1 MATEKLIVELDAK
14 TAKLDSAL
22 SKTDKKL
29 DELDGSVKKTDKS
42 FSNFTK
48 GAAAAAAATL
58 AVAAAVGAAVKE
70 ASNFARELEVAS
82 NRTGDSV
89 ERLQE
94 MAFATNTVGVSLE
107 KLGDIGK
114 DTNEKIGE
122 FLTTG
127 GGGFQDFV
135 DIMKITS
142 QEAEVLAQRFS
153 TMSGTEVLQAM
164 VNQMQ
169 AAGVGANQMSFALE
183 GMASDTTDLI
193 PLLLN
198 GGDAM
203 KSLTGEFS
211 DLNTTLSKLDVQKIR
226 EVGKEFDKFSGSFA
240 AQSRQLV
247 ADYSEEIIKALNV
260 TAFLGEKTIE
270 SFNVIAAG
278 WGGLISVAQAAL
290 TDFVNGTETF
300 DAALADAAGNSAMR
314 LNELVGEDFYELGV
328 QYGKNIADGM
338 ADGMEQNQSKVL
350 EITVRGGK
358 QLTDWEKLDK
368 KQRAGVYKDFI
379 TASSKLSETYLEDNK
394 AVRSAL
400 VVMDTAAGVQR
411 AFAENNFWVALGQ
424 SAVIVASGLTQLNN
438 IKSAGK
444 GGGTISG
451 GGGGVSSQQP
461 PQDDFQPETTGLDLT
476 VADTTG
482 GSSVQQIRFATDSGD
497 ELIDTIAN
505 MINKGQEEGRF

>member
-1 MATEKLIVELDAK
+1 M
-14 TAKLDSAL
+14 
-22 SKTDKKL
+22 
-29 DELDGSVKKTDKS
+29 
-42 FSNFTK
+42 
-48 GAAAAAAATL
+48 
-58 AVAAAVGAAVKE
+58 AVAAAVGAAVRE
-70 ASNFARELEVAS
+70 ASAFAKELDIAS

-94 MAFATNTVGVSLE
+94 MAFATNTVGISLE

-114 DTNEKIGE
+114 DTNEKVGE
-122 FLTTG
+122 FLATG

-142 QEAEVLAQRFS
+142 NEADILARRFS

-164 VNQMQ
+164 VTQME
-169 AAGVGANQMSFALE
+169 AAGVGAKQMSFALE

-198 GGDAM
+198 GGKAL
-203 KSLTGEFS
+203 KSLTSEFS
-211 DLNTTLSKLDVQKIR
+211 DLDVTLSKLDVQKIR

-240 AQSRQLV
+240 AESRQLV

-260 TAFLGEKTIE
+260 TAFLGEKTIDT
-270 SFNVIAAG
+270 FGVIAAG

-300 DAALADAAGNSAMR
+300 DAALADAAGNSAMA

-328 QYGKNIADGM
+328 SYGKNIADGM
-338 ADGMEQNQSKVL
+338 ADGMEQNQGKVL
-350 EITVRGGK
+350 DITIKGGK
-358 QLTDWEKLDK
+358 QLTDWERTDK
-368 KQRAGVYKDFI
+368 KQREKLYDNFV
-379 TASSKLSETYLEDNK
+379 TASSKISETFLEDNK

-424 SAVIVASGLTQLNN
+424 SAVIVASGLAQLSN
-438 IKSAGK
+438 IQSAGK

-451 GGGGVSSQQP
+451 GGGGGAVSSQA
-461 PQDDFQPETTGLDLT
+461 PQSDFAPETTSLDVGT
-476 VADTTG
+476 ADAG
-482 GSSVQQIRFATDSGD
+482 GSQTIRVIMVDDSGND
-497 ELIDTIAN
+497 LVTFISDAQRDNLERGA
-505 MINKGQEEGRF
+505 

>member
-22 SKTDKKL
+22 TKTDKKL
-29 DELDGSVKKTDKS
+29 DRLDSSVKKTDKS

-48 GAAAAAAATL
+48 GAAAAAVSL
-58 AVAAAVGAAVKE
+58 LAVGAAV
-70 ASNFARELEVAS
+70 AAAAREAAAFAKELDIAS

-114 DTNEKIGE
+114 DTNEKVGE

-135 DIMKITS
+135 DIMKLTS
-142 QEAEVLAQRFS
+142 QEAEVLAEQFS
-153 TMSGTEVLQAM
+153 RMSGTEVLQAM
-164 VNQMQ
+164 VTQME
-169 AAGVGANQMSFALE
+169 AAGIGANKMSFALE

-198 GGDAM
+198 GGEAL
-203 KSLTGEFS
+203 KVLTNEFA
-211 DLNTTLSKLDVQKIR
+211 DLDVTLSKLDVERIR
-226 EVGKEFDKFSGSFA
+226 EVGKEFDKFTGSFSA
-240 AQSRQLV
+240 ESRQLV

-260 TAFLGEKTIE
+260 TAFLGEKTID

-300 DAALADAAGNSAMR
+300 DAALADAAGNSAMM
-314 LNELVGEDFYELGV
+314 LNELIGEDFYDLGV
-328 QYGKNIADGM
+328 SYGKNIADGM
-338 ADGMEQNQSKVL
+338 ADGIEQNQSSTLDIVVK
-350 EITVRGGK
+350 GGK
-358 QLTDWEKLDK
+358 QLTDWEKLDSK
-368 KQRAGVYKDFI
+368 KRAGVYKDFI
-379 TASSKLSETYLEDNK
+379 SASSKLSETFLEDNK

-424 SAVIVASGLTQLNN
+424 SAVIVASGLAQLSN
-438 IKSAGK
+438 IQSAGK

-451 GGGGVSSQQP
+451 AGGGGGVSAQSTQS
-461 PQDDFQPETTGLDLT
+461 DFVP
-476 VADTTG
+476 DTTSLDVGTADAG
-482 GSSVQQIRFATDSGD
+482 GSQTIRVIMVDDSGND
-497 ELIDTIAN
+497 LVTFISDAQRDNLER
-505 MINKGQEEGRF
+505 GQ

>member
-22 SKTDKKL
+22 TKTDKKL
-29 DELDGSVKKTDKS
+29 DRLDSSVKKTDKS

-48 GAAAAAAATL
+48 GAAAAAVSL
-58 AVAAAVGAAVKE
+58 LAVGAAV
-70 ASNFARELEVAS
+70 AAAAREAAAFAKELDIAS

-114 DTNEKIGE
+114 DTNEKVGE

-135 DIMKITS
+135 DIMKLTS
-142 QEAEVLAQRFS
+142 QEAEVLAEQFS
-153 TMSGTEVLQAM
+153 RMSGTEVLQAM
-164 VNQMQ
+164 VTQME
-169 AAGVGANQMSFALE
+169 AAGIGANKMSFALE

-198 GGDAM
+198 GGEAL
-203 KSLTGEFS
+203 KVLTNEFA
-211 DLNTTLSKLDVQKIR
+211 DLDVTLSKLDVERIR
-226 EVGKEFDKFSGSFA
+226 EVGKEFDKFTGSFSA
-240 AQSRQLV
+240 ESRQLV

-260 TAFLGEKTIE
+260 TAFLGEKTID

-300 DAALADAAGNSAMR
+300 DAALADAAGNSAMM
-314 LNELVGEDFYELGV
+314 LNELIGEDFYDLGV
-328 QYGKNIADGM
+328 SYGKNIALDIVV
-338 ADGMEQNQSKVL
+338 K
-350 EITVRGGK
+350 GGK
-358 QLTDWEKLDK
+358 QLTDWEKLDSK
-368 KQRAGVYKDFI
+368 KRAGVYKDFI
-379 TASSKLSETYLEDNK
+379 SASSKLSETFLEDNK

-424 SAVIVASGLTQLNN
+424 SAVIVASGLAQLSN
-438 IKSAGK
+438 IQSAGK

-451 GGGGVSSQQP
+451 AGGGGGVSAQSTQS
-461 PQDDFQPETTGLDLT
+461 DFVP
-476 VADTTG
+476 DTTSLDVGTADAG
-482 GSSVQQIRFATDSGD
+482 GSQTIRVIMVDDSGND
-497 ELIDTIAN
+497 LVTFISDAQRDNLER
-505 MINKGQEEGRF
+505 GQ

>member
-1 MATEKLIVELDAK
+1 
-14 TAKLDSAL
+14 
-22 SKTDKKL
+22 
-29 DELDGSVKKTDKS
+29 
-42 FSNFTK
+42 
-48 GAAAAAAATL
+48 
-58 AVAAAVGAAVKE
+58 
-70 ASNFARELEVAS
+70 
-82 NRTGDSV
+82 
-89 ERLQE
+89 
-94 MAFATNTVGVSLE
+94 MAFATNTVGISLE

-142 QEAEVLAQRFS
+142 QEAQVMAERFS

-164 VNQMQ
+164 VAQME

-193 PLLLN
+193 PLLVN
-198 GGDAM
+198 GGDAL
-203 KSLTGEFS
+203 KSLTSEFS
-211 DLNTTLSKLDVQKIR
+211 DLDTTLSKLDVQKIR

-240 AQSRQLV
+240 AESRQLV

-260 TAFLGEKTIE
+260 TAFLGEKTID

-338 ADGMEQNQSKVL
+338 ADGMEQNQGKVL
-350 EITVRGGK
+350 DITIRGGK

-424 SAVIVASGLTQLNN
+424 SAVIVASGLAQLNN

-451 GGGGVSSQQP
+451 PSGGGATGQQQQ
-461 PQDDFQPETTGLDLT
+461 QDDFAPETTGLDLT
-476 VADTTG
+476 AADPG
-482 GSSVQQIRFATDSGD
+482 GSTNQQIRFATDSGD
-497 ELIDTIAN
+497 ELIDAIAG
-505 MINKGQEEGRF
+505 MLNKGQEEGRFQ